1 MRRGREGAQALP
13 GQRAPS
19 QPQFLSVTFYSSSYF
34 PLHFRQPDLFLLLF
48 IIIFNFFFSG
58 GRKAYGYFPRC
69 RVSGGR
75 PGLPSSW
82 RARRMRSEC
91 SIGPPVKAPVQRR
104 LDRLLP
110 PLVARG
116 DAGLGLGGWTGSQPF
131 PAPLPPPPLPP
142 SPSPRYPPAHPSAA
156 FKARSGRLA
165 LSTPATENNELTE
178 GRRRDVEKSWG
189 AEVLYK
195 RFLCTWLR
203 ACSLKVKCKT

>member
-1 MRRGREGAQALP
+1 MRRGREGARALP

-19 QPQFLSVTFYSSSYF
+19 QPQFLSLTFYSSSYF
-34 PLHFRQPDLFLLLF
+34 PLHFRPPDLFFF
-48 IIIFNFFFSG
+48 IVIISVFFSG
-58 GRKAYGYFPRC
+58 GRKAYGCFPRC

-82 RARRMRSEC
+82 RARRMRWEC

-104 LDRLLP
+104 LERLLP
-110 PLVARG
+110 PLVARR
-116 DAGLGLGGWTGSQPF
+116 DAGLGGWTGSQPF
-131 PAPLPPPPLPP
+131 SAPLPPPTLPP
-142 SPSPRYPPAHPSAA
+142 RPPAAPPRIPPSRSKPEAA
-156 FKARSGRLA
+156 ALR
-165 LSTPATENNELTE
+165 LSTPGTENNELTE